1 MPPEFPAEKVRSLFP
16 ALALRDDGQ
25 RRIYL
30 DNPAGTQVP
39 LAVGDAI
46 RDAVLHRNANLG
58 GMFTTSMEAGEAL
71 AAAHEGMADL
81 LGAASAD
88 EIIIGPNMTSLTYQ
102 LSRTI
107 ARGWKAGD
115 EIVLTKMDHEGNV
128 GPWRQAAEE
137 KGVTVRWLPF
147 DRDSWVIEPDAL
159 RPLLS
164 ARTKLLAL
172 NHASNLTG
180 SINGVGELTAIA
192 KAAGALV
199 YVDSVQFVPHGAA
212 DVQAIGCD
220 FLACS
225 AYKFFGPHL
234 GIVWGRGAVLDALQP
249 YKLVCS
255 SNDYPTRFETGTPQ
269 IELLAGLAATAGHFA
284 LVGEMAGGKGSRRD
298 RILAAYSAAIAHE
311 NPLAGRLIDG
321 IAGISGLT
329 IQGISDP
336 KRLAER
342 VPTVSFT
349 VDGIEPRS
357 LVELLNQEN
366 IYCWAGHN
374 YAWGV
379 VQHLGIPPERGVV
392 RIGVACYNTQQEIDE
407 TVESVLRNVAM
418 LRQQ

>member
-1 MPPEFPAEKVRSLFP
+1 MRPEFPAEKVRSLFP

-25 RRIYL
+25 RRVYL

-46 RDAVLHRNANLG
+46 RDAVLYRNANLG
-58 GMFTTSMEAGEAL
+58 GGFTTSRQAGEAL

-88 EIIIGPNMTSLTYQ
+88 EIVIGPNMTSLTYQ

-115 EIVLTKMDHEGNV
+115 EIILTKMDHEGNV

-164 ARTKLLAL
+164 PRTKLLAL

-234 GIVWGRGAVLDALQP
+234 GVVWGRRAVLDALQP
-249 YKLVCS
+249 YKLICS

-269 IELLAGLAATAGHFA
+269 IELLAGLAATVAHFA
-284 LVGEMAGGKGSRRD
+284 QVGEMAGGKGGRRD

-311 NPLAGRLIDG
+311 NPLARRLIDG
-321 IAGISGLT
+321 IGGISGLT

-336 KRLAER
+336 KRMAER

-379 VQHLGIPPERGVV
+379 VQHLGIPPERGVI
-392 RIGVACYNTQQEIDE
+392 RIGIACYNTSGEIDE